1 MVLDPRG
8 GTRIYTLLPQS
19 ALARVGLAL
28 VGLVLLV
35 LGFFFVLAVAA
46 VLSVVAVGA
55 LARWW
60 WLARKLAAPRGD
72 GLIEG
77 EYVIVERA
85 AQVQLEEPA
94 KRQAGTAISD

>member
-1 MVLDPRG
+1 MALDSGG

-19 ALARVGLAL
+19 ALARAGLAL

-35 LGFFFVLAVAA
+35 LGFFFVLAVAVA
-46 VLSVVAVGA
+46 LSVVAAGT

-60 WLARKLAAPRGD
+60 WLARKLAAARGND
-72 GLIEG
+72 LIEG

-85 AQVQLEEPA
+85 DQARLQEPA
-94 KRQAGTAISD
+94 ER